1 MVDLVSFD
9 YYPKDPNKNIILI
22 MQLFVYILSLNFW
35 LHQPLYEEQ
44 MHTLQY
50 NPDGSNLEM
59 KKVWDV
65 NFEQWS
71 WQCPV
76 GQ

>member
-44 MHTLQY
+44 MHTL
-50 NPDGSNLEM
+50 SNTTLMEAI
-59 KKVWDV
+59 
-65 NFEQWS
+65 
-71 WQCPV
+71 
-76 GQ
+76 